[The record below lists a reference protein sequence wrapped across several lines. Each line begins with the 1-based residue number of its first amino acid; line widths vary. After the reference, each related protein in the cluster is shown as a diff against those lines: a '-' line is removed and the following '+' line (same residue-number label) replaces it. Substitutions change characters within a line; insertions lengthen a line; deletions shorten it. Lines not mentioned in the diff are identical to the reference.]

1 MFVLVQNM
9 RNSSVVLLVEV
20 IMLIVVVPDIPL
32 EQLEGKN
39 RLEAAFVGLAY
50 TTTVALEVDS
60 GMVVEGVVSFDIGL
74 QLAAKLV
81 ADTLAMAEA
90 RFVYMVVVTRIL
102 AITVVGWN

>member
-39 RLEAAFVGLAY
+39 RLEAAFVG
-50 TTTVALEVDS
+50 
-60 GMVVEGVVSFDIGL
+60 
-74 QLAAKLV
+74 
-81 ADTLAMAEA
+81 
-90 RFVYMVVVTRIL
+90 
-102 AITVVGWN
+102 